1 MEIMVIVFILI
12 VILNLVGSLFKRVS
26 EGQSRS
32 APAGR
37 PRPPRYRYFEVEAPE
52 PAREGSSVEGSSAEW
67 QDKGASGRAA
77 VRRSGALNRLQW
89 PKAPQRLKP
98 AVSPQG
104 CTGFLRKKTSSSPPL
119 SSTKYSAR
127 RAAGVNTD

>member
-77 VRRSGALNRLQW
+77 SKEKRRTEPTSVAQS
-89 PKAPQRLKP
+89 A
-98 AVSPQG
+98 ATVE
-104 CTGFLRKKTSSSPPL
+104 TGRV
-119 SSTKYSAR
+119 
-127 RAAGVNTD
+127 AAGLHRLFTQKDQLVSAFIFHEVFGPPRRRR